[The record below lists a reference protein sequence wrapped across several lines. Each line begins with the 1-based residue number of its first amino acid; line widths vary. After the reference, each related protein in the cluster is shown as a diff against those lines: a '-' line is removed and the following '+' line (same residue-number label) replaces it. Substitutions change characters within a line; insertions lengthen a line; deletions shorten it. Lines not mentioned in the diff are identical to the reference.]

1 MQTRP
6 AGRRKLRVVAVP
18 VPMNVDPFSSFHPAG
33 TSNFDPFPA
42 GDDEARF
49 SPHTQKLLPR
59 KKPCENRWP
68 EHPFMGLMPFPP
80 PPPPILPAAGT
91 PPISGSSY
99 AHAAA
104 ACALIQ
110 RPTQQASA
118 ERGSGHASH
127 RQRALPCRARMYAR
141 WCWRAARLRRR
152 HRHRPRSRG
161 RRCGQPPRL
170 HPRQL
175 RRG

>member
-6 AGRRKLRVVAVP
+6 AGRRKLRGVAVP

-59 KKPCENRWP
+59 KKRSRTVGPSTLLWASCLFHR
-68 EHPFMGLMPFPP
+68 
-80 PPPPILPAAGT
+80 PPPILPAAGT

-99 AHAAA
+99 AHAAP